1 RRNQSIGASRRT
13 IDMSLLTISDLFG
26 VVHNVVNT
34 SGSVNRCSRKFRRCR
49 SSTTAGNNPKNKR
62 LGAIKLPALI
72 LLVQLSESSSSI
84 SERKIGEGK
93 SGLPVNLD
101 ERALNK
107 LLRLRDVS
115 FCNEASCIVRT

>member
-1 RRNQSIGASRRT
+1 
-13 IDMSLLTISDLFG
+13 MSLLTMSDLFG

-34 SGSVNRCSRKFRRCR
+34 SESVNRCSGKFRRCR

-62 LGAIKLPALI
+62 LGAIQLSALI